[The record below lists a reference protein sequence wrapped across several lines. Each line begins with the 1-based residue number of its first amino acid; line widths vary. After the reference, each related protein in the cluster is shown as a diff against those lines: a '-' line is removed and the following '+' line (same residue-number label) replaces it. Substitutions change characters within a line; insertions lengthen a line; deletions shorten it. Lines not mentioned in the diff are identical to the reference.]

1 MVHDRTLKTLNR
13 LHRVLMKATGG
24 RLGWRAGGMPVLE
37 MTTMGRRSGRRHT
50 VMLTSPLRAGP
61 AIVLVASR
69 AGDDRH
75 PDWFLNICANPEVN
89 VRVEG
94 EPWRTMRA
102 RTATPVERSRLWPR
116 VVADNRWYEGY
127 QAKSKRM
134 IPLVLLE
141 PR

>member
-1 MVHDRTLKTLNR
+1 MVSDRSLKTLNATHRR
-13 LHRVLMKATGG
+13 LMRLTRG

-37 MTTMGRRSGRRHT
+37 LTTTGRRSGRAHT
-50 VMLTSPLRAGP
+50 VMLTSPLRDGD

-75 PDWFLNICANPEVN
+75 PDWYLNICATADVE
-89 VRVEG
+89 VRVRG
-94 EPWRTMRA
+94 GSWRPMRA
-102 RTATPVERSRLWPR
+102 RVATPPERERLWPR
-116 VVADNRWYEGY
+116 VVADGRWYESY
-127 QAKSKRM
+127 QAKSKRV